1 MIIGFDP
8 APHVER
14 NKRSLL
20 QKCCLLR
27 KQNGFWEKSRCS
39 WQGKTWLFLGTNCVG
54 EHWILAC
61 SNGWF
66 WGFRMWCFKEGFYLP
81 KHRLSLKGFPTL
93 NQQTN
98 QKLQGCSNKNP
109 KALLQYLVS
118 RWCLMRL
125 EPDVRANVYNFPPDL
140 RSNQAL
146 PQALVRS
153 TSWKRAF
160 FLRFNAVHT
169 GCYSPPALLMCC
181 LCHIE
186 PQKEH
191 WNHWIRTATAVPRHR
206 VTLWQLWMVSLDWV
220 YFPRVDVQ
228 GVCEAGHD
236 FLFQDLAL
244 HCSFPFCSL
253 LFFCSFLISSRNILN
268 ASV

>member
-1 MIIGFDP
+1 MLKGTSEVFCKSVAYWGSKMFFVHD
-8 APHVER
+8 
-14 NKRSLL
+14 K
-20 QKCCLLR
+20 
-27 KQNGFWEKSRCS
+27 EKHD
-39 WQGKTWLFLGTNCVG
+39 LFLGTNCVG

-93 NQQTN
+93 KHLQQTN
-98 QKLQGCSNKNP
+98 QKLQGCINKNP

-153 TSWKRAF
+153 TSWKRSF
-160 FLRFNAVHT
+160 F
-169 GCYSPPALLMCC
+169 SPVQCC
-181 LCHIE
+181 S
-186 PQKEH
+186 
-191 WNHWIRTATAVPRHR
+191 HR
-206 VTLWQLWMVSLDWV
+206 VLFTTSALNVLFVSYWTTKRTLKSLNKNGNGR
-220 YFPRVDVQ
+220 P
-228 GVCEAGHD
+228 
-236 FLFQDLAL
+236 
-244 HCSFPFCSL
+244 
-253 LFFCSFLISSRNILN
+253 
-268 ASV
+268 